1 MRSTVR
7 LLALCTAALAFAQ
20 PAFAQDTPPPP
31 EEQEAEAQAIEA
43 DAGQD
48 DHDSIVVTGTRVRQ
62 GGAQDIRHFR
72 SVAADVGMPRP
83 ESLTVEGLM
92 GEHDLGLPSNR
103 ACAQL
108 FCLVTEAMAAN
119 LPGRPDD
126 RLFVGLGFTSNID
139 SATWKREPLNL
150 VAVVDKSGSMSGPP
164 LDLVRRSLRQIVG
177 QLREGDQLSIVLY
190 GDVSH
195 LYLAPTDIGRDRDRA
210 LAAIDRIESA
220 GSTNMEAGLKV
231 GYDTAFA
238 TAPAFRGNTRL
249 MLFTDEQPNVGRTDS
264 ESFIGMAEAASRRKI
279 GLTTIGVGVQFD
291 GALATKVSSARG
303 GNLFFISS
311 EAEVASVFEKQLDT
325 MVSEVAHDVTLVL
338 SPMEGYRIS
347 GVYGV
352 PDGLMAEGQDG
363 AVSIT
368 VPTAFLSTNGGG
380 IFLSLA
386 KAREREYLPAAALGG
401 KPLLSVGLSY
411 VGARDGR
418 AGADRLAVSAPSGSP
433 SGSLRLAHLLVDE
446 YFALRGATAAFHA
459 EGNPKKA
466 FALLKGLSDRLD
478 GAGVGD
484 LAAEKTLV
492 RDMLEQTAFYAGYT
506 GEAPKS
512 LRHLTVVGTWEVSR
526 AEGVEDLRRGDRLS
540 FTTDRE
546 VLTRRRVAPDDE
558 ERESYEINERQ
569 IHLRQS
575 GLVFNYR
582 TRGDT
587 MTMVH
592 ETSPVA
598 LYLKRVSSEAT
609 P

>member
-1 MRSTVR
+1 MRSTLQ
-7 LLALCTAALAFAQ
+7 LLACAAFIALPPAASAQ
-20 PAFAQDTPPPP
+20 PSAPP
-31 EEQEAEAQAIEA
+31 EEEERAE
-43 DAGQD
+43 
-48 DHDSIVVTGTRVRQ
+48 DSIVVTGTLRVRQ

-92 GEHDLGLPSNR
+92 GEHDLDLPSAR
-103 ACAQL
+103 PCARL
-108 FCLVTEAMAAN
+108 FCLVTEAMAAS

-139 SATWKREPLNL
+139 PATWKREPLNL
-150 VAVVDKSGSMSGPP
+150 VAVVDKSGSMSGSP

-177 QLREGDQLSIVLY
+177 QMRDGDQLSIVLY
-190 GDVSH
+190 GDMSH
-195 LYLAPTDIGRDRDRA
+195 LYLAPTEIGRGRDKA

-249 MLFTDEQPNVGRTDS
+249 MLFTDEQPNVGRTDA

-325 MVSEVAHDVTLVL
+325 MVSELAHDVTLVL
-338 SPMEGYRIS
+338 SPREGYRIS

-386 KAREREYLPAAALGG
+386 KARERENLPAPALGG
-401 KPLLSVGLSY
+401 KPLLGVSLSY

-418 AGADRLAVSAPSGSP
+418 AGTDRLDVEGPAGPASKP
-433 SGSLRLAHLLVDE
+433 LRLAHLLVDE
-446 YFALRGATAAFHA
+446 YFALRGAATAFHA
-459 EGNPKKA
+459 EGDPKKA
-466 FALLKGLSDRLD
+466 YAILKGLSDRLEGSGLGGLD
-478 GAGVGD
+478 GEKKLAG
-484 LAAEKTLV
+484 
-492 RDMLEQTAFYAGYT
+492 DMLRQAAFYSGYAG
-506 GEAPKS
+506 ELPKS
-512 LRHLTVVGTWEVSR
+512 LRHLSVLGTWEVSR

-540 FTTDRE
+540 FTSDNE
-546 VLTRRRVAPDDE
+546 VLTKRRWKAGDE
-558 ERESYEINERQ
+558 RASYEINEKQ
-569 IHLRQS
+569 IHFPED
-575 GLVFNYR
+575 GLVFDYR
-582 TRGDT
+582 TSGDT
-587 MTMVH
+587 MKLTH
-592 ETSPVA
+592 DLGRAT
-598 LYLKRVSSEAT
+598 LYLRRVTSDPVS
-609 P
+609 

>member
-7 LLALCTAALAFAQ
+7 LIALSTALLVFA
-20 PAFAQDTPPPP
+20 PSAVAQQAPPPPP
-31 EEQEAEAQAIEA
+31 EEEEQEQSE
-43 DAGQD
+43 
-48 DHDSIVVTGTRVRQ
+48 HDSITVTGARVRQ

-92 GEHDLGLPSNR
+92 GEHDLDLGSTK

-108 FCLVTEAMAAN
+108 FCLATEAMAAS

-150 VAVVDKSGSMSGPP
+150 VAVVDKSGSMSGQP
-164 LDLVRRSLRQIVG
+164 LDLVRRSLRQILG
-177 QLREGDQLSIVLY
+177 QMREGDQLSIVLY

-195 LYLAPTDIGRDRDRA
+195 LYLAPIDIGRDRDKA
-210 LAAIDRIESA
+210 LAAIDAIESA

-249 MLFTDEQPNVGRTDS
+249 MLFTDEQPNVGRTDAD
-264 ESFIGMAEAASRRKI
+264 SFIGMAEAASRRKI
-279 GLTTIGVGVQFD
+279 GLTTVGVGVQFD

-311 EAEVASVFEKQLDT
+311 EAEVSSVFEKQLDT
-325 MVSEVAHDVTLVL
+325 MVSELAHDVTLML
-338 SPMEGYRIS
+338 SPLEGYRIS

-352 PDGLMAEGQDG
+352 PGDLMAEGQDG
-363 AVSIT
+363 AVSIK

-386 KAREREYLPAAALGG
+386 KARERENLPAAAIGG
-401 KPLLSVGLSY
+401 KPLLEVSLSY

-418 AGADRLAVSAPSGSP
+418 AGADRLAVSGPSGAASKP
-433 SGSLRLAHLLVDE
+433 LRLAHLLVDE
-446 YFALRGATAAFHA
+446 FFALRGATAAFHA

-478 GAGVGD
+478 GAGLGD
-484 LAAEKTLV
+484 LSGEKKLV
-492 RDMLEQTAFYAGYT
+492 GDMLEQAAFYSGYA

-526 AEGVEDLRRGDRLS
+526 ADGVDDLRRGDRLS

-546 VLTRRRVAPDDE
+546 VLTRRRAAPGDE
-558 ERESYEINERQ
+558 ERENYEINEKQ
-569 IHLRQS
+569 IHLQRS

-582 TRGDT
+582 TKGDT
-587 MTMVH
+587 LTMVH

>member
-7 LLALCTAALAFAQ
+7 LLALCTAFLAFA
-20 PAFAQDTPPPP
+20 PLASAQEPSAPP
-31 EEQEAEAQAIEA
+31 EEREDEPEAMQESFGGDIT
-43 DAGQD
+43 
-48 DHDSIVVTGTRVRQ
+48 VTGTRVRQ

-72 SVAADVGMPRP
+72 SIAADVGMPRP

-92 GEHDLGLPSNR
+92 GEHDLDLPSNKR
-103 ACAQL
+103 CAQL
-108 FCLVTEAMAAN
+108 FCLVTEAMAAS

-139 SATWKREPLNL
+139 QATWKREPVNL
-150 VAVVDKSGSMSGPP
+150 VAVVDKSGSMSGSP

-177 QLREGDQLSIVLY
+177 QMREGDRLSIVLY
-190 GDVSH
+190 GDISH
-195 LYLAPTDIGRDRDRA
+195 LYLAPTDIGRDRARA

-249 MLFTDEQPNVGRTDS
+249 MLFTDEQPNVGRTDA

-303 GNLFFISS
+303 GNLYFISS

-325 MVSEVAHDVTLVL
+325 MVSELAHDVTLVL
-338 SPMEGYRIS
+338 SPMDGYRIS

-386 KAREREYLPAAALGG
+386 KARERENLPAAALGG
-401 KPLLSVGLSY
+401 KPLLDVALSY

-418 AGADRLAVSAPSGSP
+418 AGADRLAVRAPAGTP
-433 SGSLRLAHLLVDE
+433 TRPLRLAHLLVDE
-446 YFALRGATAAFHA
+446 YFALRGAATAFHA
-459 EGNPKKA
+459 EGDPKKA
-466 FALLKGLSDRLD
+466 YALLKGLSDRLD
-478 GAGVGD
+478 GAGLEGLKD
-484 LAAEKTLV
+484 EKKLAA
-492 RDMLEQTAFYAGYT
+492 DMLQQAAFYSGYT
-506 GEAPKS
+506 GESPKS
-512 LRHLTVVGTWEVSR
+512 LRHLAVVGTWEVSR

-540 FTTDRE
+540 FTDDNE
-546 VLTRRRVAPDDE
+546 VLTRRRWKKGDE
-558 ERESYEINERQ
+558 HGSYEINEKQ
-569 IHLRQS
+569 IHFPED
-575 GLVFNYR
+575 GLVFDYR
-582 TRGDT
+582 TSGDT
-587 MTMVH
+587 MKLTH
-592 ETSPVA
+592 ALGQAT
-598 LYLKRVSSEAT
+598 LYLRRVASDPVS
-609 P
+609 

>member
-1 MRSTVR
+1 MRSTLR
-7 LLALCTAALAFAQ
+7 LLACAAFIALPTAAFAQ
-20 PAFAQDTPPPP
+20 HSAPP
-31 EEQEAEAQAIEA
+31 EDEDRAE
-43 DAGQD
+43 
-48 DHDSIVVTGTRVRQ
+48 DSIVVTGTLRVRQ

-92 GEHDLGLPSNR
+92 GEHDLDLPSAR
-103 ACAQL
+103 RCAQL
-108 FCLVTEAMAAN
+108 FCLVTESMAAS

-139 SATWKREPLNL
+139 PATWKREPLNL
-150 VAVVDKSGSMSGPP
+150 VAVVDKSGSMSGSP

-177 QLREGDQLSIVLY
+177 QMRDGDQVSIVLY
-190 GDVSH
+190 GDMSH
-195 LYLAPTDIGRDRDRA
+195 LYLAATEIGRGRDKA

-249 MLFTDEQPNVGRTDS
+249 MLFTDEQPNVGRTDA

-291 GALATKVSSARG
+291 GALAAKVSSARG

-311 EAEVASVFEKQLDT
+311 EAEVAGVFDRQLDT
-325 MVSEVAHDVTLVL
+325 MVSELAHDVTLVL
-338 SPMEGYRIS
+338 SPREGYRIS

-386 KAREREYLPAAALGG
+386 KARERENLPAPALGG
-401 KPLLSVGLSY
+401 KPLLDVALSY

-418 AGADRLAVSAPSGSP
+418 AGTDRLSVQAPAGSP
-433 SGSLRLAHLLVDE
+433 SRPLRIAHLLVDE
-446 YFALRGATAAFHA
+446 YFALRGAATAFHA

-466 FALLKGLSDRLD
+466 YALLKGLSGRLD
-478 GAGVGD
+478 GSGLAGLDGEKK
-484 LAAEKTLV
+484 LAG
-492 RDMLEQTAFYAGYT
+492 DMLQQAAFYSGYAG
-506 GEAPKS
+506 EVPKA

-540 FTTDRE
+540 FTSDNE
-546 VLTRRRVAPDDE
+546 VLTKRRWKAGDE
-558 ERESYEINERQ
+558 RASYEINEKQ
-569 IHLRQS
+569 IHFPED
-575 GLVFNYR
+575 GLIFDYR
-582 TRGDT
+582 TSGDT
-587 MTMVH
+587 MKLTH
-592 ETSPVA
+592 DLGRAT
-598 LYLKRVSSEAT
+598 LYLRRVTSDPVS
-609 P
+609 